1 VAENQ
6 AGANAFLTPLWDAC
20 EQRTLFPLAA
30 LLLAFAVVGA
40 AYGQTNIVSDNYD
53 VSTSTTGFGLDHGV
67 NYGINPLTGTTRM
80 TGKAATGLRY
90 IQTGTDRSTNLFGIN
105 DNQLRVRQQNT
116 IGRFTLS
123 ANGVNPFNFA
133 SALGTAGASP
143 INPAIYEITITM
155 RNYATNA
162 SRFSF
167 ALATVEDNANFWDFG
182 VQLYHAA
189 TGNNFYTV
197 RKRIDR
203 ASYTEGGSSGT
214 DGDIN
219 AVMTT
224 TAAGTWAGTSSSAI
238 DFLIRVTDAG
248 AESGANYNSRVQ
260 VSMDNGTNWVYDT
273 STDSALTNRFRFDG
287 AGRYITFDQAN
298 NTSGNVFYDNFSVV
312 SIYAPPPPPERVWT
326 GGGTDDYWSTGD
338 NWGGTAPVDGEPLMF
353 GYSLRQ
359 ANFNDLSFTTPT
371 LTFSNGGFVLDGN
384 GLGIGSALN
393 NLAGN
398 NTISLALDWP
408 NGGLKNWQVAAGTE
422 LSLGGASTCGTT
434 GDVVLYGGGT
444 LRLTG
449 SLDFSLNPPFIVSEG
464 KFVLDGGTYTSLGGF
479 RIGSS
484 SAAATPVEVVVSNS
498 ASMTLSVAAAN
509 LRVGDGAVGVPS
521 RLIVHNGTV
530 TMYAGNLGI
539 PYAAD
544 CTGEVL
550 QTGGLVM
557 DCNVVFSDNGAGVGT
572 YALTDGTLEP
582 IQVRKDT
589 AAGTAVI
596 RFDNAWLRPSLYTTN
611 YASFM
616 SGLDVAEI
624 KSGGLNI
631 DGTMPVTIAQPLS
644 GAGGITK
651 VNSET
656 VSLTGQNTYA
666 GDTWVQQGKLVLPTI
681 QTNGASVLV
690 ADSAELGVVCL
701 GPNASLTAGTLSLGA
716 STLNFDLGTQGNPA
730 APVVRVSSLTAS
742 GGADSVTVNVS
753 GGLGIIAGPITLV
766 DYSGTI
772 GGSGF
777 SAFNLVGLPPGVSAT
792 LVNNVANSSIDLNIT
807 VAPGLRWTGAGGS
820 SWDYGTVSWIDD
832 GTGASTTYS
841 DGQHTRF
848 LDGAATGIVNLTAA
862 FTPSVVTVSNDTLPY
877 VWNGG
882 TINTPFLRK
891 NGPGSVTRVG
901 GEGDAIVGL
910 ELNAGS
916 YVFSNIS
923 DVNFAAVLTDT
934 TPETG
939 TFVKRGAGTLTM
951 SAGNANSTFNG
962 TTVIQEGI
970 LKLGDTRALGATT
983 AAITITNSGTLDVV
997 DHQPRQPVT
1006 VSGDGTGGIGAI
1018 IDSTTATGPE
1028 QNLLDV
1034 TLAGDTTFGCP
1045 NGGRWDIRVNGSTGP
1060 AAGLK
1065 GNGYKLTKVGSG
1077 SVSIACARSTTG
1089 YWNLNLG
1096 DVLIKEGGLTFAE
1109 SLTPGNPSA
1118 ALAIYPGAN
1127 LNLYDLNIT
1136 NPLMRN
1142 ITMTNAML
1150 QCGGET
1156 SDTNVVNGD
1165 ILMSGNCRFHAD
1177 DARLIINGDIS
1188 GSAAVA
1194 VSAVG
1199 TGTLLLNGNNTHSG
1213 NTTVTNGTIG
1223 GIGVLAGNL
1232 VMLGGTCAPGSDGVG
1247 TLTVNGNVTLAGTT
1261 RMELNGSLSPNSDRI
1276 VVGGSPNFG
1285 GALQVVL
1292 GAGAPAPQ
1300 PGDVYQL
1307 FSKGGS
1313 GQFTSISLPILSGGL
1328 VWNTSKLLVNG
1339 TISVPLP
1346 ATTIDS
1352 VTLSGTDFSLNGSGG
1367 NEGDTY
1373 YVVTSPNIAAPL
1385 AAWMPIATNVFGP
1398 GGSFNFTTNIVGAGS
1413 PVFFRVLDP

>member
-1 VAENQ
+1 MKRRI
-6 AGANAFLTPLWDAC
+6 LSS
-20 EQRTLFPLAA
+20 LAI
-30 LLLAFAVVGA
+30 LLLATFVGGTA
-40 AYGQTNIVSDNYD
+40 FGQTTIVSDNYN
-53 VSTSTTGFGLDHGV
+53 VSTATTGFGLDNGV
-67 NYGINPLTGTTRM
+67 NYGINPPTTRLGG
-80 TGKAATGLRY
+80 TAAANLRY
-90 IQTGTDRSTNLFGIN
+90 IQTGTERSTNRFGIN
-105 DNQLRVRQQNT
+105 NNQLRVRTENT

-143 INPAIYEITITM
+143 ANPAIYEITITM
-155 RNYATNA
+155 RNYATNT

-260 VSMDNGTNWVYDT
+260 VSMDNGANWVYDT
-273 STDSALTNRFRFDG
+273 SADTALNNRFRFDG
-287 AGRYITFDQAN
+287 AGRYITFDQAD

-338 NWGGTAPVDGEPLMF
+338 NWGGTAPLDGEPLMF

-398 NTISLALDWP
+398 NTIGLALDWP
-408 NGGLKNWQVAAGTE
+408 NTGLKNWQIAAGTE
-422 LSLGGASTCGTT
+422 LRLSGASTCGVS
-434 GDVVLYGGGT
+434 GDHIIYGGGT
-444 LRLTG
+444 LLLTG
-449 SLDFSLNPPFIVSEG
+449 SLDFSLNPAFIFSEG

-484 SAAATPVEVVVSNS
+484 ATASAPVEVVVSNS
-498 ASMTLSVAAAN
+498 ASLTLTVAAAN
-509 LRVGDGAVGVPS
+509 LRVGDGAVGVPN
-521 RLIVHNGTV
+521 RLIVNNGTV
-530 TMYAGNLGI
+530 TMYGGNLGI
-539 PYAAD
+539 PYAAG
-544 CTGEVL
+544 CTSEVL

-557 DCNVVFSDNGAGVGT
+557 DCYVVFSDNGAGVGT
-572 YALTDGTLEP
+572 YAVTNGILEP
-582 IQVRKDT
+582 IQIRKDT
-589 AAGTAVI
+589 AAATAVI

-611 YASFM
+611 FAGFM
-616 SGLDVAEI
+616 NGLDVAEI
-624 KSGGLNI
+624 QSGGLTI
-631 DGTMPVTIAQPLS
+631 DATAPVTIAQPLT

-651 VNSET
+651 LNYET
-656 VSLTGQNTYA
+656 ITLTGQNTYA
-666 GDTWVQQGKLVLPTI
+666 GDTWVQQGKLVLPTV

-690 ADSAELGVVCL
+690 ADSAELGVACL
-701 GPNASLTAGTLSLGA
+701 APNTSLTAGTLSLGT
-716 STLNFDLGTQGNPA
+716 STLSFDLGTVANPKV
-730 APVVRVSSLTAS
+730 PLVKVNTLTAS
-742 GGADSVTVNVS
+742 GGANSVTVNVS
-753 GGLGIIAGPITLV
+753 GGLGLFAGPITLV
-766 DYSGTI
+766 DYSGSI
-772 GGSGF
+772 GGGSGF

-792 LVNNVANSSIDLNIT
+792 LVDNTANSSIDLNIT
-807 VAPGLRWTGAGGS
+807 VAPGLRWTGASGS
-820 SWDYGTVSWIDD
+820 SWDYSAMNWIDD
-832 GTGASTTYS
+832 SSGASSTYS
-841 DGQHTRF
+841 DGKSTRF
-848 LDGAATGIVNLTAA
+848 LQGAATGIVNLTAA

-882 TINTPFLRK
+882 TINTPLVRK
-891 NGPGSVTRVG
+891 NGPGSVTRIG
-901 GEGDAIVGL
+901 GEGDAIGGL

-916 YVFSNIS
+916 YVFSNAA
-923 DVNFAAVLTDT
+923 DANFAAVLTDT

-939 TFVKRGAGTLTM
+939 TFVKHGAGTLTM

-1018 IDSTTATGPE
+1018 IDSTTVTGVE
-1028 QNLLDV
+1028 ENLLDV

-1065 GNGYKLTKVGSG
+1065 GNGYRLTKVGSG
-1077 SVSIACARSTTG
+1077 SVSIACQRTTTG
-1089 YWNLNLG
+1089 YWQMNLG

-1150 QCGGET
+1150 QCGGAT

-1194 VSAVG
+1194 VSAVR
-1199 TGTLLLNGNNTHSG
+1199 TGTLLLNGNNTYSG

-1261 RMELNGSLSPNSDRI
+1261 RMELNRSLSPNSDRM
-1276 VVGGSPNFG
+1276 VVGGTLAFG
-1285 GALQVVL
+1285 GVLQVVL

-1300 PGDVYQL
+1300 PGDVYQV
-1307 FSKGGS
+1307 FSKGGANV
-1313 GQFTSISLPILSGGL
+1313 FTSISLPVLTGGL
-1328 VWNTSKLLVNG
+1328 TWNTAKLAVDG
-1339 TISVPLP
+1339 TISVPIP

-1352 VTLSGTDFSLNGSGG
+1352 ATLSGTDFTLSGSGG
-1367 NEGDTY
+1367 TEGNTY
-1373 YVVTSPNIAAPL
+1373 YVVTSPNVAAPL
-1385 AAWMPIATNVFGP
+1385 AAWIPIETNLFGP
-1398 GGSFNFTTNIVGAGS
+1398 GGSFSFTTNIVGAGS
-1413 PVFFRVLDP
+1413 PAFFRLLVP